1 MLPVP
6 GTLLLPLLL
15 LAGWLLLCAA
25 LRRTFHCLTLPS
37 LRLLCL
43 WLWLSTVFLL
53 RSILLLLLLLLFR
66 LLLLPAVRPRQE
78 VCLRGF
84 RGPACLGCCQPGF
97 VAAVQGCELA
107 PQEVHL
113 Q

>member
-1 MLPVP
+1 MLPMP

-25 LRRTFHCLTLPS
+25 LRRTYHCLTLPS
-37 LRLLCL
+37 WRLPC
-43 WLWLSTVFLL
+43 LWLSTVFLL
-53 RSILLLLLLLLFR
+53 RFILLLLLLLLFR

-84 RGPACLGCCQPGF
+84 RGPTCLGCCQPGF

-113 Q
+113 R